1 MKRAVLNKFN
11 KCCGFKMAISAVNT
25 MMKLSECFNEFT
37 LDVYKNLASKDG
49 SQNLFMSPS
58 SIMVVMTMVHA
69 GARCNKES
77 QIRKTLKLDKLEEK
91 GIHASFEEFVRSIKK
106 ESDNFTLTMGHWR
119 TNFIPTSARRFST
132 ATSAR

>member
-69 GARCNKES
+69 GARGNTES

-91 GIHASFEEFVRSIKK
+91 GIHASYEEFVRSIKK
-106 ESDNFTLTMGHWR
+106 ESDNFTLTMANKLYPHIDK
-119 TNFIPTSARRFST
+119 TILDSYVST
-132 ATSAR
+132 VT